1 MHKANKREAQNKP
14 QKMLTINK
22 SDLFK
27 RSKNSVIFLLI
38 CARIKTWGIRIG
50 KLGMKE
56 QTKIKIKDEPT
67 YSSGRNIIIL
77 ESAIKKQKLFHME

>member
-27 RSKNSVIFLLI
+27 RSKNSVIFFI
-38 CARIKTWGIRIG
+38 NMCKDKNVGHKNWKIRHERTN
-50 KLGMKE
+50 KNKN
-56 QTKIKIKDEPT
+56 K
-67 YSSGRNIIIL
+67 R
-77 ESAIKKQKLFHME
+77 